1 VNSQGNIVV
10 VNDTAYVNGGGAKV
24 AIASSVGLAK
34 NGWDVFFLAAVG
46 PVAPELAECS
56 GLAVTCTNQ
65 FEILS
70 DPNRFRAMTQGLWNV
85 PARAAMLALLEKLDP
100 RKTVVHVHLWAKA
113 LSSSV
118 IRAAIDRRFR
128 VVLTLHDYLY
138 ACPTGTLFNHRKEA
152 VCELEPMSLRCLS
165 TNCDSRNYAHKVW
178 RTTRHS
184 IEQSAGGLGRGLT
197 SFVALGQHSFDTLS
211 SHLPASAS
219 VRFVPNFVDMEKPQP
234 APVGRNQGFAF
245 SGRLVAEKGPCLAAT
260 AARLAGAS
268 ITFIGDGEQRDAV
281 SSINPASRI
290 LGWLPH
296 VEAVNALRAA
306 RALVFPSLWLEVQ
319 PLVILEAAAN
329 GIPVI
334 IPDCSAA
341 RDLVEDKVT
350 GLWFR
355 MGDAKD
361 LAEKLKLLEDPILA
375 SKLGSASYERYWSSP
390 PTLARHIE
398 KLEALYHDI
407 LAH

>member
-1 VNSQGNIVV
+1 VISQGNILV

-24 AIASSVGLAK
+24 AIASSIGLAK

-46 PVAPELAECS
+46 PVAPELSECS
-56 GLAVTCTNQ
+56 RLAVTCTNQ
-65 FEILS
+65 FEILN
-70 DPNRFRAMTQGLWNV
+70 DPSRFRAMTQGLWNV

-100 RKTVVHVHLWAKA
+100 RNTVVHVHLWAKA

-152 VCELEPMSLRCLS
+152 VCELEPMSFRCLS

-184 IEQSAGGLGRGLT
+184 IEQSAGGFGRGLT

-211 SHLPASAS
+211 RHLPAGAN
-219 VRFVPNFVDMEKPQP
+219 VRFVPNFVDMERPQP
-234 APVGRNQGFAF
+234 APVGRNEGFAF

-260 AARLAGAS
+260 AAKLAGAS
-268 ITFIGDGEQRDAV
+268 ITFIGDGEQRDVV
-281 SSINPASRI
+281 SRINPASRI

-296 VEAVNALRAA
+296 AEGVNALRAA

-341 RDLVEDKVT
+341 RDLVDDQVT

-355 MGDAKD
+355 MGDVKD
-361 LAEKLKLLEDPILA
+361 LAEKLKLLEDPTLA
-375 SKLGSASYERYWSSP
+375 SKLGRASYERYWSSP

-398 KLEALYHDI
+398 KLEALYHEI

>member
-1 VNSQGNIVV
+1 VSSQGKVVV

-34 NGWDVFFLAAVG
+34 KGWEVFFLAAVG
-46 PVAPELAECS
+46 PIDPELSQCK

-70 DPNRFRAMTQGLWNV
+70 DPSRFRAMTQGLWNK
-85 PARAAMLALLEKLDP
+85 PARAAMSALLDNLDP
-100 RKTVVHVHLWAKA
+100 GKTVVHVHLWAKA

-118 IRAAIDRRFR
+118 IGEAIDRRFP

-138 ACPTGTLFNHRKEA
+138 ACPTGTLFNHRNGA
-152 VCELEPMSLRCLS
+152 ICELEPMSFKCLS
-165 TNCDSRNYAHKVW
+165 TNCDSRRYAHKVW

-184 IEQSAGGLGRGLT
+184 VEHSVGGFHRGLT
-197 SFVALGQHSFDTLS
+197 SFVALGQHSFDILAR
-211 SHLPASAS
+211 HLPPEAD
-219 VRFVPNFVDMEKPQP
+219 VHFVPNFVDMERPE
-234 APVGRNQGFAF
+234 AVDVASNEVFSF
-245 SGRLVAEKGPCLAAT
+245 SGRLVPEKGACLAAT
-260 AARLAGAS
+260 AAKLAGAP
-268 ITFIGDGEQRDAV
+268 ITYIGDGEERDLV
-281 SSINPASRI
+281 SRTYPSANI

-296 VEAVNALRAA
+296 VEAVKALRAS

-334 IPDCSAA
+334 VPDCSAA
-341 RDLVEDKVT
+341 RDLVEDQVT

-355 MGDAKD
+355 MGDATD
-361 LAEKLKLLEDPILA
+361 LAEKIRSLQDPVLA
-375 SKLGSASYERYWSSP
+375 TRLGRASYERYWSSP
-390 PTLARHIE
+390 PTLARHLE

-407 LAH
+407 LDR

>member
-1 VNSQGNIVV
+1 VSSQGNVVV

-24 AIASSVGLAK
+24 AIGSSIGLAK
-34 NGWDVFFLAAVG
+34 NGWDVFFLAATG
-46 PVAPELAECS
+46 PVDPELSGCS

-70 DPNRFRAMTQGLWNV
+70 DPSRFRAMTQGLWNL
-85 PARAAMLALLEKLDP
+85 PARAAMSALLDKLDP
-100 RKTVVHVHLWAKA
+100 GKTVVHVHLWAKA

-118 IRAAIDRRFR
+118 IGEAVDRGFR

-138 ACPTGTLFNHRKEA
+138 ACPTGTLFNHRTGT
-152 VCELEPMSLRCLS
+152 VCELEPMSLNCLS
-165 TNCDSRNYAHKVW
+165 TNCDSRKYAHKVW

-184 IEQSAGGLGRGLT
+184 IEHSAGGFRRGLT
-197 SFVALGQHSFDTLS
+197 SFVALGQHSFDTLAR
-211 SHLPASAS
+211 HLPPEAD
-219 VRFVPNFVDMEKPQP
+219 VRFVPNFVDIERPEP
-234 APVGRNQGFAF
+234 APVASNEGFAF
-245 SGRLVAEKGPCLAAT
+245 SGRLVAEKGACLAAT
-260 AARLAGAS
+260 AAKLANTP
-268 ITFIGDGEQRDAV
+268 IKFVGDGEQRDLV
-281 SSINPASRI
+281 SRINPSAEI

-296 VEAVNALRAA
+296 AQAVNALRAS

-334 IPDCSAA
+334 VPDCSAA
-341 RDLVEDKVT
+341 RDLVEDQVT

-355 MGDAKD
+355 MGDPND
-361 LAEKLKLLEDPILA
+361 LAEKLRSLQDSALVA
-375 SKLGSASYERYWSSP
+375 RLGRASYERYWSSP
-390 PTLARHIE
+390 PTLARHLE

-407 LAH
+407 LDR